1 MISSISGKDPHWT
14 VPYLPIDP
22 KDLGRTYD
30 SDVIRI
36 NSQSGKGGVSYVL
49 KQAYGIML
57 PDRMKEEFGYLVKDV
72 SDKEHSELTADRI
85 YNIFKETYHDVSSSF
100 QISECHFRQHNGMEA
115 SVSIQT
121 QDGTEVV
128 TANGNGRLDAVSIAI
143 KKYFNITYELTEYT
157 EHALS
162 RGSSSK
168 ALAYVGIT
176 AHDKLIWGVGTDE
189 DIIKA
194 SIHALTAAINR
205 AGIKSLDRALK
216 QKQTQ

>member
-1 MISSISGKDPHWT
+1 
-14 VPYLPIDP
+14 
-22 KDLGRTYD
+22 
-30 SDVIRI
+30 
-36 NSQSGKGGVSYVL
+36 
-49 KQAYGIML
+49 
-57 PDRMKEEFGYLVKDV
+57 
-72 SDKEHSELTADRI
+72 
-85 YNIFKETYHDVSSSF
+85 
-100 QISECHFRQHNGMEA
+100 MEA